1 MANVE
6 REQQPKDDN
15 IDDRPNDETGS
26 LSNLANL
33 QENFNQQQVTSMQ
46 NKIEIFISGF
56 DFNSFI

>member
-1 MANVE
+1 MENVE

-33 QENFNQQQVTSMQ
+33 QENFNQQQVTLMQ

-56 DFNSFI
+56 NFNSFI

>member
-6 REQQPKDDN
+6 REQQPTDGN

-33 QENFNQQQVTSMQ
+33 QENFNQQQVKLMQ
-46 NKIEIFISGF
+46 KKIEIFINGF
-56 DFNSFI
+56 DFNFFD

>member
-33 QENFNQQQVTSMQ
+33 QENFNQQQVTLMQ
-46 NKIEIFISGF
+46 NKIEIFIRGF